1 MSKEM
6 RKEIDRL
13 KNFNNFINENKISN
27 IGYLKV
33 EILVDTINNG
43 RNALVKIKGMDGSN
57 REIELI
63 VFNSDLTS
71 DKISNI
77 TNKF

>member
-1 MSKEM
+1 M
-6 RKEIDRL
+6 RKQIDRFR
-13 KNFNNFINENKISN
+13 NFGKFLNENKISN

-33 EILVDTINNG
+33 EILDDTINDG
-43 RNALVKIKGMDGSN
+43 RNALVKVRGMDRSN

>member
-33 EILVDTINNG
+33 EILDDTINNG

>member
-1 MSKEM
+1 ME
-6 RKEIDRL
+6 
-13 KNFNNFINENKISN
+13 NENKISN

-33 EILVDTINNG
+33 EILDDTINNG

>member
-6 RKEIDRL
+6 RKEIDNV
-13 KNFNNFINENKISN
+13 KNFINENKISN

-33 EILVDTINNG
+33 EILDDTINNG

>member
-1 MSKEM
+1 MENDM
-6 RKEIDRL
+6 RKDIDRV
-13 KNFNNFINENKISN
+13 KNFSKFINENKISN
-27 IGYLKV
+27 VGYLKV
-33 EILVDTINNG
+33 EILDDTLNNG

-57 REIELI
+57 REVELI